1 MNIATYVLYEENG
14 GGGGGPHKHMV
25 RILGF
30 CKSVRGSREFVD

>member
-14 GGGGGPHKHMV
+14 GGGGYKDMV